1 MSQAKSDAFS
11 ADSGFIRGEQ
21 IGCGCCRGPENDR
34 CCCHIHQ
41 DIPRGLRAHKCSI
54 HNGEATCSQPGAHVP
69 EHDNGNAQTMSDL
82 DVWFYEDR
90 GDWRAVAAILF
101 TVESIRR

>member
-1 MSQAKSDAFS
+1 MA
-11 ADSGFIRGEQ
+11 
-21 IGCGCCRGPENDR
+21 
-34 CCCHIHQ
+34 
-41 DIPRGLRAHKCSI
+41 
-54 HNGEATCSQPGAHVP
+54 
-69 EHDNGNAQTMSDL
+69 DL